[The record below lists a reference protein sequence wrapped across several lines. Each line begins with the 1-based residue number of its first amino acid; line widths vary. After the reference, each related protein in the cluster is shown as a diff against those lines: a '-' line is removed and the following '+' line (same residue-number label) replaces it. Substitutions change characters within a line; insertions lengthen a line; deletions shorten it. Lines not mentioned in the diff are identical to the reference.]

1 MTWEKFKIGIKA
13 IGWRTWMKIFMP
25 LFFFVIFPII
35 ALTIIG
41 VRSHYPANFSLIDR
55 ATDAI
60 TAFGIVGAPILVG
73 LLILKWISDFLDS

>member
-41 VRSHYPANFSLIDR
+41 VRDQYSANVSLIDR
-55 ATDAI
+55 AIDAI
-60 TAFGIVGAPILVG
+60 TAFGIVGGPILVS